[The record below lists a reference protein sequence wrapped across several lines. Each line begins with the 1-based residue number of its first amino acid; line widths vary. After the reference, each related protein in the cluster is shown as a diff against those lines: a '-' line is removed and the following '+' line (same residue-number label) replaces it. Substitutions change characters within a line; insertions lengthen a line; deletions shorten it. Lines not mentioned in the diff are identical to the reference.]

1 MAIPPAA
8 PVPEPNWDA
17 VRSSFPLLVS
27 GAAESPELLYFDS
40 AASSQKP
47 EPVLSALD
55 NFYRHDN
62 ANVHRGLYALSARAT
77 DAFEN
82 ARATVAS
89 FFGAASPRDVVF
101 TSGTTAAINLVAHS
115 WGRANLKPGDRILL
129 TELEHHSNLVP
140 WQLLAAQTGAQLV
153 FVPVLGPCGTL
164 DESALDDLLTPGVKL
179 FAFTHISNSLG
190 TINPAAAWCARARAL
205 GITTLVDGAQSA
217 GHIPVNLSSL
227 GCDFYAFSGHKMCG
241 PTAIGA
247 LIARPGLLDAMP
259 PFLGGGEM
267 IESVSFLQS
276 SWREAPWRFEAGTP
290 PIAQAIGL
298 AAACR
303 YLDSIGLD
311 HIAARDAALTAALKS
326 SLASIPGL
334 RIVGPPHERGSLVSF
349 VMDQAHPH
357 DLVTFAGEKGLCLR
371 GGHHCTQP
379 LMRKLGLPGTVRASL
394 YFYNSFDEIN
404 AATRILADAGRYF
417 A

>member
-8 PVPEPNWDA
+8 PVPEPDWDA

-47 EPVLSALD
+47 EAVLSALD

-89 FFGAASPRDVVF
+89 FLGASSPRDVVF

-190 TINPAAAWCARARAL
+190 TINPAAAWCARARSL

-404 AATRILADAGRYF
+404 AASRILADAGRYF

>member
-17 VRSSFPLLVS
+17 VRSSFPLLIS

-47 EPVLSALD
+47 EAVLNALD

-190 TINPAAAWCARARAL
+190 TINPAAAWCARARSL

-217 GHIPVNLSSL
+217 GHIPVNLASL

-379 LMRKLGLPGTVRASL
+379 LMRKLALPGTVRASL
-394 YFYNSFDEIN
+394 YFYNSFDEID

>member
-8 PVPEPNWDA
+8 PFPEPNWDA
-17 VRSSFPLLVS
+17 VRSSFPLLIS

-82 ARATVAS
+82 ARATVAA

-190 TINPAAAWCARARAL
+190 TINPAAAWCARARSL

>member
-17 VRSSFPLLVS
+17 VRSSFPLLIS

-47 EPVLSALD
+47 EAVLNALD

-190 TINPAAAWCARARAL
+190 TINPAAAWCARARSL

-379 LMRKLGLPGTVRASL
+379 LMRKLALPGTVRASL

>member
-1 MAIPPAA
+1 MALSPAA
-8 PVPEPNWDA
+8 SPQAHDWSAIRAD
-17 VRSSFPLLVS
+17 FPLLS
-27 GAAESPELLYFDS
+27 APASPPLLYFDS

-47 EPVLSALD
+47 EAVLNALD
-55 NFYRHDN
+55 HFYRNDN

-77 DAFEN
+77 DAYEN

-89 FFGAASPRDVVF
+89 FLGASSPNEIIF
-101 TSGTTAAINLVAHS
+101 TSGTTAAINLVANS
-115 WGRANLKPGDRILL
+115 WGRANLNPGDRILL

-140 WQLLAAQTGAQLV
+140 WQLLAAQTGAQLD

-164 DESALDDLLTPGVKL
+164 DEAALDHLLVPGVKL

-190 TINPAAAWCARARAL
+190 TINPAARWCARARSL

-217 GHIPVNLSSL
+217 GHIPVNVTAL

-247 LIARPGLLDAMP
+247 LFARQPILDSMP

-276 SWREAPWRFEAGTP
+276 TWREPPWRFEAGTP

-311 HIAARDAALTAALKS
+311 HIAARDAELTAALKDA
-326 SLASIPGL
+326 LASIPGL
-334 RIVGPPHERGSLVSF
+334 RIVGPPNDRGSLVSF
-349 VMDQAHPH
+349 VMEQAHPH

-379 LMRKLGLPGTVRASL
+379 LMRKLALPGTARASL
-394 YFYNSFDEIN
+394 YFYNSFDEIE
-404 AATRILADAGRYF
+404 AAARILADAGRYF

>member
-8 PVPEPNWDA
+8 PVPEPDWDA

-47 EPVLSALD
+47 EAVLSALD

-89 FFGAASPRDVVF
+89 FLGASSPRDVVF

-190 TINPAAAWCARARAL
+190 TINPAAAWCARARSL

>member
-8 PVPEPNWDA
+8 PVPEPDWDA

-47 EPVLSALD
+47 EAVLSALD

-89 FFGAASPRDVVF
+89 FLGAASPRDVIF

-190 TINPAAAWCARARAL
+190 TINPAAAWCARARSL

-379 LMRKLGLPGTVRASL
+379 LMRKLALPGTVRASL

>member
-8 PVPEPNWDA
+8 PFPEPNWDA

-190 TINPAAAWCARARAL
+190 TINPAAAWCARARSL

>member
-8 PVPEPNWDA
+8 PVPEPDWDA

-47 EPVLSALD
+47 EAVLSALD

-89 FFGAASPRDVVF
+89 FFGASSPRDVVF

-190 TINPAAAWCARARAL
+190 TINPAAAWCARARSL

>member
-8 PVPEPNWDA
+8 PVPEPDWDA

-47 EPVLSALD
+47 EAVLSALD

-89 FFGAASPRDVVF
+89 FLGAASPRDVVF

-190 TINPAAAWCARARAL
+190 TINPAAAWCARARSL

-303 YLDSIGLD
+303 YLGSIGLD

-334 RIVGPPHERGSLVSF
+334 RIVGPPLDRGSLVSF

-379 LMRKLGLPGTVRASL
+379 LMRKLALPGTVRASL

>member
-8 PVPEPNWDA
+8 PVPEPDWDA

-47 EPVLSALD
+47 EAVLSALD

-89 FFGAASPRDVVF
+89 FLGAASPRDVVF
-101 TSGTTAAINLVAHS
+101 TSGTTAAINLVSHS

-190 TINPAAAWCARARAL
+190 TINPAAAWCARARSL

-334 RIVGPPHERGSLVSF
+334 RIVGPPLDRGSLVSF

>member
-17 VRSSFPLLVS
+17 VRSSFPLLSS

-47 EPVLSALD
+47 EAVLSALD
-55 NFYRHDN
+55 LFYRHDN

-190 TINPAAAWCARARAL
+190 TINPAAAWCARARSL

-334 RIVGPPHERGSLVSF
+334 RIVGPPHDRGSLVSF
-349 VMDQAHPH
+349 TMDQAHPH

>member
-190 TINPAAAWCARARAL
+190 TINPAAAWCARARSL

>member
-17 VRSSFPLLVS
+17 VRSSFPLLVL

-47 EPVLSALD
+47 EAVLSALD

-190 TINPAAAWCARARAL
+190 TINPAAAWCARARSL

-379 LMRKLGLPGTVRASL
+379 LMRKLALPGTVRASL

>member
-1 MAIPPAA
+1 
-8 PVPEPNWDA
+8 
-17 VRSSFPLLVS
+17 
-27 GAAESPELLYFDS
+27 
-40 AASSQKP
+40 
-47 EPVLSALD
+47 
-55 NFYRHDN
+55 
-62 ANVHRGLYALSARAT
+62 
-77 DAFEN
+77 
-82 ARATVAS
+82 
-89 FFGAASPRDVVF
+89 
-101 TSGTTAAINLVAHS
+101 
-115 WGRANLKPGDRILL
+115 
-129 TELEHHSNLVP
+129 
-140 WQLLAAQTGAQLV
+140 
-153 FVPVLGPCGTL
+153 
-164 DESALDDLLTPGVKL
+164 
-179 FAFTHISNSLG
+179 
-190 TINPAAAWCARARAL
+190 
-205 GITTLVDGAQSA
+205 
-217 GHIPVNLSSL
+217 
-227 GCDFYAFSGHKMCG
+227 MCG

-379 LMRKLGLPGTVRASL
+379 LMRKLGLPGTARASL
-394 YFYNSFDEIN
+394 YFYNSFDEIE
-404 AATRILADAGRYF
+404 AAARILADAGRYF

>member
-8 PVPEPNWDA
+8 PVPEPDWDA

-47 EPVLSALD
+47 EAVLSALD

-89 FFGAASPRDVVF
+89 FLGASSPRDVVF

-190 TINPAAAWCARARAL
+190 TINPAAAWCARARSL

-334 RIVGPPHERGSLVSF
+334 RIVGPPLDRGSLVSF

-379 LMRKLGLPGTVRASL
+379 LMRKLALPGTVRASL

>member
-190 TINPAAAWCARARAL
+190 TINPAAAWCARARSL

-379 LMRKLGLPGTVRASL
+379 LMRKLALPGTVRASL